1 MLPVGYQNG
10 GRKIGSS
17 VQGAIAAGGF
27 FQGGGGGLIIM
38 KSLRRLLTRLMNWA
52 MRRRDD
58 ERLREEI
65 ANHIEL
71 QTAENVRAGMTPRE
85 ARRQAV
91 LKFGSVEAVREDYQA
106 ERGILFLETLAQDVR
121 YALRML
127 ARSPG
132 FAAVAILT
140 LALGIGANAAIFSVV
155 NAVLLRPLQYAKPGE
170 LVVVPETRPQTG
182 FTGGGMSW
190 PTFEEVRDHNNV
202 FTAMAGFAGHALT
215 LTGHGEPADVSTIS
229 VTGDFFTLFG
239 TQPLLGRTLTA
250 ADGER
255 GAAPAVVI
263 SEALWRSR
271 FGADDGIVGR
281 AVALDERPFTV
292 VGVMP
297 GDFRTP
303 FFNKREQMWIPLAD
317 DPLFSKWMTQP
328 PQEHWMPIVARQR
341 GGVSLAA
348 ARAEMKAI
356 SARLAQAS
364 PAEKGWV
371 LGVEPLQRD
380 IVGDVEQPLLLLLG
394 AVGLVLLIA
403 CANLANLLLA
413 RATARQK
420 EMAVRIALGAGAR
433 RIARQLLTESVLL
446 GLLGGTA
453 GMLLAWW
460 GVSSLKS
467 LLPPELP
474 QLHAIQVDG
483 WVLGF
488 GLALSLATSLVFGL
502 APVLFA
508 TGGNPQSHLRES
520 ARVGEGRSSQRAR
533 GLLAIAEVSLATI
546 LLVAAGLLLQSF
558 ARLTAVNPGF
568 ATEHVVRADV
578 SLPQFQYA
586 KPQQWAAFAEEAMRR
601 ITAKP
606 GMEDAAMAAPLPLVS
621 NFVSLPF
628 TIAGAAPLPQGSTE
642 TAHYAA
648 VSPGYFRVM
657 EISLERGRLFSADD
671 TAAMPAVALISE
683 KMARQYFPHENPLG
697 RQMMF
702 GFPPNGNVA
711 REIVGVV
718 SDIRDVSLGKDPGPM
733 MYVPFA
739 QAPLWGGEV
748 VVRSNLSASAVAAA
762 VRDEIHAI
770 DQDLPVTDVETLPEA
785 VHASVAEPRFRTL
798 LLGLFGG
805 MALVLAAIGI
815 YGVVS
820 FSVARRTREIGTRM
834 ALGATPGSI
843 WRLVIGESAKLVL
856 LGLAVGVPAALLLS
870 RSLGALLFGVRP
882 SDPLTFVVVASLLT
896 LVALVAAYLP
906 ARAAMRVDPMVAL
919 RCE

>member
-1 MLPVGYQNG
+1 
-10 GRKIGSS
+10 
-17 VQGAIAAGGF
+17 
-27 FQGGGGGLIIM
+27 M

-65 ANHIEL
+65 VNHIGL
-71 QTAENVRAGMTPRE
+71 QAAENVRAGLTPAE

-91 LKFGSVEAVREDYQA
+91 LKFGSVEAVREDFQA
-106 ERGILFLETLAQDVR
+106 EQRLLFLDTLAQDVR
-121 YALRML
+121 YGLRML

-140 LALGIGANAAIFSVV
+140 LALGIGANSAIFSVV
-155 NAVLLRPLQYAKPGE
+155 NAVLLQPLPYAKPE
-170 LVVVPETRPQTG
+170 QLVVVPEARPQSG
-182 FTGGGMSW
+182 ITGGGMWW
-190 PTFEEVRDHNNV
+190 PTFQEVRDHNDV
-202 FTAMAGFAGHALT
+202 FSAMAGFAVHALT
-215 LTGHGEPADVSTIS
+215 LTGRGEPADVSTVV
-229 VTGDFFTLFG
+229 VTGDFFTVFG
-239 TQPLLGRTLTA
+239 SRPLLGRTLTA

-263 SEALWRSR
+263 SEGLWRSR
-271 FGADDGIVGR
+271 FGADEGIVGKPI
-281 AVALDERPFTV
+281 ALDERPFTV
-292 VGVMP
+292 VGVMSA
-297 GDFRTP
+297 DFRMP
-303 FFNKREQMWIPLAD
+303 FLDQQEQIWIPLVE
-317 DPLFSKWMTQP
+317 DPVFSKFITRP
-328 PQEHWMPIVARQR
+328 PQEHWLPVLARLR
-341 GGVSLAA
+341 MGVSLAA
-348 ARAEMKAI
+348 ARAEMKTM
-356 SARLAQAS
+356 SARLAQTTA
-364 PAEKGWV
+364 AERGWV
-371 LGVEPLQRD
+371 LGVEPLQRE
-380 IVGDVEQPLLLLLG
+380 IVDVVEEPLLLLLLG
-394 AVGLVLLIA
+394 AVGLVLLIG

-446 GLLGGTA
+446 GLLGGAA

-474 QLHAIQVDG
+474 QLHAVRVDG

-520 ARVGEGRSSQRAR
+520 ARGVEGRSSQRAR

-546 LLVAAGLLLQSF
+546 LLAAAGLLLQSF

-568 ATEHVVRADV
+568 ATEQVVKADV
-578 SLPQFQYA
+578 SLPQFQYP
-586 KPQQWAAFAEEAMRR
+586 KPQQWAAFAVEAMRR

-606 GMEDAAMAAPLPLVS
+606 GMEAAAIAAPLPLAS
-621 NFVSLPF
+621 NFVNLPF
-628 TIAGAAPLPQGSTE
+628 TIAGNAPLPQGSAE
-642 TAHYAA
+642 TAHYVAA
-648 VSPGYFRVM
+648 SPGYFRVM
-657 EISLERGRLFSADD
+657 EISLERGRLFSVDD
-671 TAAMPAVALISE
+671 TAATPPVALISRS
-683 KMARQYFPHENPLG
+683 MARQYFAHENPLG

-702 GFPPNGNVA
+702 GFPPNGNVV

-748 VVRSNLSASAVAAA
+748 VVRSNLSTSAVAAT
-762 VRDEIHAI
+762 VREEIHAI
-770 DQDLPVTDVETLPEA
+770 DKDLPVTNVETLTKA
-785 VHASVAEPRFRTL
+785 VQASVAEPRFRTL

-820 FSVARRTREIGTRM
+820 FSVVRRTREIGTRM

-856 LGLAVGVPAALLLS
+856 LGLAVGIPAALLLT
-870 RSLGALLFGVRP
+870 RTLGVLLFGVRP
-882 SDPLTFVVVASLLT
+882 GDPLTFVAVASLLT
-896 LVALVAAYLP
+896 LVALAAAYIP
-906 ARAAMRVDPMVAL
+906 ARSAMRVDPMVAL

>member
-1 MLPVGYQNG
+1 
-10 GRKIGSS
+10 
-17 VQGAIAAGGF
+17 
-27 FQGGGGGLIIM
+27 M

-65 ANHIEL
+65 VNHIGL
-71 QTAENVRAGMTPRE
+71 QAAENVRAGLTPAE

-91 LKFGSVEAVREDYQA
+91 LKFGSVEAVREDFQA
-106 ERGILFLETLAQDVR
+106 EQRLLFLDTLAQDVR
-121 YALRML
+121 YGLRML

-140 LALGIGANAAIFSVV
+140 LALGIGANSAIFSVV
-155 NAVLLRPLQYAKPGE
+155 NAVLLQPLPYAKPE
-170 LVVVPETRPQTG
+170 QLVVVPEARPQSG
-182 FTGGGMSW
+182 ITGGGMWW
-190 PTFEEVRDHNNV
+190 PTFQEVRDHNDV
-202 FTAMAGFAGHALT
+202 FSAMAGFAVHALT
-215 LTGHGEPADVSTIS
+215 LTGRGEPADVSTVV
-229 VTGDFFTLFG
+229 VTGDFFTVFG
-239 TQPLLGRTLTA
+239 SRPLLGRTLTA

-263 SEALWRSR
+263 SEGLWRSR
-271 FGADDGIVGR
+271 FGADEGIVGKPI
-281 AVALDERPFTV
+281 ALDERPFTV
-292 VGVMP
+292 VGVMSA
-297 GDFRTP
+297 DFRMP
-303 FFNKREQMWIPLAD
+303 FLDQQEQIWIPLVE
-317 DPLFSKWMTQP
+317 DPVFSKFITRP
-328 PQEHWMPIVARQR
+328 PQEHWLPVLARLR
-341 GGVSLAA
+341 MGVSLAA
-348 ARAEMKAI
+348 ARAEMKTM
-356 SARLAQAS
+356 SARLAQTTA
-364 PAEKGWV
+364 AERGWV
-371 LGVEPLQRD
+371 LGVEPLQRE
-380 IVGDVEQPLLLLLG
+380 IVDVVEEPLLLLLLG
-394 AVGLVLLIA
+394 AVGLVLLIG

-446 GLLGGTA
+446 GLRGGAA

-474 QLHAIQVDG
+474 QLHAVRVDG

-520 ARVGEGRSSQRAR
+520 ARGVEGRSSQRAR

-546 LLVAAGLLLQSF
+546 LLAAAGLLLQSF

-568 ATEHVVRADV
+568 ATEQVVKADV
-578 SLPQFQYA
+578 SLPQFQYP
-586 KPQQWAAFAEEAMRR
+586 KPQQWAAFAVEAMRR

-606 GMEDAAMAAPLPLVS
+606 GMEAAAIAAPLPLAS
-621 NFVSLPF
+621 NFVNLPF
-628 TIAGAAPLPQGSTE
+628 TIAGNAPLPQGSAE
-642 TAHYAA
+642 TAHYVAA
-648 VSPGYFRVM
+648 SPGYFRVM
-657 EISLERGRLFSADD
+657 EISLERGRLFSVDD
-671 TAAMPAVALISE
+671 TAATPPVALISRS
-683 KMARQYFPHENPLG
+683 MARQYFAHENPLG

-702 GFPPNGNVA
+702 GFPPNGNVV

-748 VVRSNLSASAVAAA
+748 VVRSNLSTSAVAAT
-762 VRDEIHAI
+762 VREEIHAI
-770 DQDLPVTDVETLPEA
+770 DKDLPVTNVETLTKA
-785 VHASVAEPRFRTL
+785 VQASVAEPRFRTL

-820 FSVARRTREIGTRM
+820 FSVVRRTREIGTRM

-856 LGLAVGVPAALLLS
+856 LGLAVGIPAALLLT
-870 RSLGALLFGVRP
+870 RTLGVLLFGVRP
-882 SDPLTFVVVASLLT
+882 GDPLTFVAVASLLT
-896 LVALVAAYLP
+896 LVALAAAYIP
-906 ARAAMRVDPMVAL
+906 ARSAMRVDPMVAL